1 MLPLTKKE
9 LKLHQD
15 AKMCYFVKEDLHKT
29 FAIAIKMVSIC
40 NLPNEIPVI
49 FHNGSNYD
57 YQGQFEC
64 LRENTEK

>member
-29 FAIAIKMVSIC
+29 LLKIKTVIKLDTIAIKMVNIEAQDIVYAIC
-40 NLPNEIPVI
+40 PMKFL
-49 FHNGSNYD
+49 
-57 YQGQFEC
+57 
-64 LRENTEK
+64 

>member
-29 FAIAIKMVSIC
+29 FAIAIKMVNIEAQDIVYAIC
-40 NLPNEIPVI
+40 PMKFL
-49 FHNGSNYD
+49 
-57 YQGQFEC
+57 
-64 LRENTEK
+64 